1 MARRAAY
8 LDEVW
13 SSGRPILSLDAGG
26 LFGQR
31 TRMDR
36 EQTRFLCEVC
46 GEFGLDAV
54 GLGMKDLNYGVD
66 FLREMID
73 TYGLPFTSANV
84 RFADSGELV
93 VPEYLLIE
101 RGGITFGVVSVM
113 DHDAVISTMAAREES
128 FRVDD
133 PVPVLRT
140 LLPRVREAGAKTVI
154 VIAHLGDT
162 KAEQLIHDVKGI
174 DVCLVGDSRRPYRTE
189 RLVDDTAL
197 IAASYEGRY
206 IGRLDADIDPVS
218 GKLQAFQVAVTELG
232 DGSPEDA
239 VMLERV
245 EGFLAKLE
253 EFRMA
258 ARGPYQPTKGS
269 EKEQFLSDRECRK
282 CHMDVWDK
290 LRESPHQAAFTT
302 LARKGQAQSPE
313 CLVCHTTGYLY
324 KGGYDDRPPANR
336 LKNVQCEAC
345 HGYGTEHA
353 RDGEWAAKARASC
366 LECHDA
372 ENSPDFDYETYW
384 AKIAH

>member
-13 SSGRPILSLDAGG
+13 NTGRPVLSLDAGG
-26 LFGQR
+26 LFGKR
-31 TRMDR
+31 TRMER

-46 GEFGLDAV
+46 SEFGLDAI
-54 GLGMKDLNYGVD
+54 GLGMTDLNYGVD
-66 FLREMID
+66 FLREMMD
-73 TYGLPFTSANV
+73 TYGLPFTSANT
-84 RFADSGELV
+84 RLAETGELLL
-93 VPEYLLIE
+93 PEYLLIE
-101 RGGITFGVVSVM
+101 RGGVTFGIAAVM
-113 DHDAVISTMAAREES
+113 DPDVPISTMAAKEVPLQ
-128 FRVDD
+128 VDD
-133 PVPVLRT
+133 PVATLRRV
-140 LLPRVREAGAKTVI
+140 LPRMREAGAQTVI
-154 VIAHLGDT
+154 VIAHLGDR
-162 KAEQLIHDVKGI
+162 KAEQLIHDVRGI
-174 DVCLVGDSRRPYRTE
+174 DICLAGNSRRPYRTE
-189 RLVDDTAL
+189 RLVDDTAF

-206 IGRLDADIDPVS
+206 IGRLDVDVHPET
-218 GKLQAFQVAVTELG
+218 GKLQAFQVSVTELG
-232 DGSPEDA
+232 DGSPEDPA
-239 VMLERV
+239 MLERV
-245 EGFLAKLE
+245 EAFKVKLE

-269 EKEQFLSDRECRK
+269 DKEAFLSDRECRK
-282 CHMDVWDK
+282 CHMDVWEK

-353 RDGEWAAKARASC
+353 RDGEWVAKARASC
-366 LECHDA
+366 VECHDA
-372 ENSPDFDYETYW
+372 ENSPEFDYETYW